1 MRITSLQFFSFRN
14 LVDAEVDTSARDVFL
29 VGENG
34 QGKTNFLEAVYFSSY
49 ASSFRSANDRD
60 IVRVDGKSPSV
71 VIAKRMFG
79 DGENGK
85 TIVKIENGKKS
96 VVVDG
101 KKVDD
106 RKKLLSITPCIVFC
120 HEDMA
125 FASGAP
131 ENRRWFFD
139 QTQSLYDP
147 LYLDDLRNFRKILKT
162 RNNVLKESSDF
173 TILDIL
179 DSQLA
184 FYGVNIMK
192 KRVESARLFSEIFAP
207 LYEKVSSISNVQIR
221 YVPSWKDGIGDD
233 VGKVVEFL
241 RMKRENDTAFGATLY
256 GPHRDRYLF
265 THDGAEFARN
275 ASTGQR
281 RLLALLLRV
290 VQARRFSVATAKKP
304 ILLLDDVLLELDPEK
319 RRRFLESIPEYD
331 QAFYTFLPE
340 EPYERYGKDGTMV
353 YQVASGRFQRKS
365 LESRVDNPIDHKTDS
380 EVY

>member
-1 MRITSLQFFSFRN
+1 MWIASLQFFSFRN
-14 LVDAEVDTSARDVFL
+14 LVDAEVNTSARDVFL

-60 IVRVDGKSPSV
+60 LVKDGKGPSV
-71 VIAKRMFG
+71 VIAKRVSEDSG
-79 DGENGK
+79 NGK
-85 TIVKIENGKKS
+85 TTVKIENGKKS
-96 VVVDG
+96 VVIDG

-106 RKKLLSITPCIVFC
+106 RKELLSVTPCIVFC

-125 FASGAP
+125 FAAGAP

-162 RNNVLKESSDF
+162 RNNILKESTDF
-173 TILDIL
+173 AILDVI

-192 KRVESARLFSEIFAP
+192 KRAESVRLFSEIFAP
-207 LYEKVSSISNVQIR
+207 LYEQVSGISNIQIR
-221 YVPSWKDGIGDD
+221 YVPSWKDGVGDD
-233 VGKVVEFL
+233 AGKVVEFL
-241 RMKRENDTAFGATLY
+241 KSKRENDAAFGATLS

-265 THDGAEFARN
+265 THDGVEFARN

-290 VQARRFSVATAKKP
+290 VQARRFLFVTAKKP

-319 RRRFLESIPEYD
+319 RRRFLESIPEYN

-340 EPYERYGKDGTMV
+340 EPYERYGKDDTMV
-353 YQVASGRFQRKS
+353 YQVADGRFQRQG
-365 LESRVDNPIDHKTDS
+365 L
-380 EVY
+380 